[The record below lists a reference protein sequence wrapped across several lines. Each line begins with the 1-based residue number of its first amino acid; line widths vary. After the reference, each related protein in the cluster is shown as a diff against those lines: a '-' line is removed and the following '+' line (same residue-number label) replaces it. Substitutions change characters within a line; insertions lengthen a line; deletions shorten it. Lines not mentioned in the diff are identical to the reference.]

1 MEAST
6 HPLFRP
12 TYLSFY
18 TPTPKVTGLL
28 KRSGKKNPAQTNT
41 LQSKA
46 LHKVAPLV
54 KTTYLLFPFH
64 TVHNKDQVPDRQK
77 TRPYHSHVLC
87 TKAKFSVI
95 PVPQ

>member
-1 MEAST
+1 MFEEKKKVRYPEKLLAKKGGAGMEAST

-28 KRSGKKNPAQTNT
+28 KRSGKKNAAQTNT

-46 LHKVAPLV
+46 LHKVALLV
-54 KTTYLLFPFH
+54 KTTYLLFHFH
-64 TVHNKDQVPDRQK
+64 TVHNKDQ
-77 TRPYHSHVLC
+77 S
-87 TKAKFSVI
+87 S
-95 PVPQ
+95 